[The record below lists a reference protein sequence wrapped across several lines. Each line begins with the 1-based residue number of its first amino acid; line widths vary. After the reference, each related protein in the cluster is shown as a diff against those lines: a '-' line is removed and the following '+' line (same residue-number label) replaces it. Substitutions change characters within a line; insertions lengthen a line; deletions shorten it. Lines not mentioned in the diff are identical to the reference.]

1 MSTETAAIID
11 SINVS
16 LNAGGMNTINIV
28 LAFVM
33 FGVAL
38 GIRPRT
44 FVDVFTKPKSVIL
57 GIVCQFILLPLFT
70 FLLALSLKGSISWTM
85 AMGMILVASC
95 PGGNISNFIS
105 SLSKAN
111 VELSVSLTAISTALA
126 IFTTPINFWLYGNL
140 YLKASG
146 IASTLPQL
154 SIPLW
159 DVFKTIV
166 ILLGIPLTLG
176 ILTAHFFP
184 KVAEKL
190 KKPFQYF
197 SILFF
202 IAMVVLAFMGN
213 IDAFL
218 KCIKYIFLIVLV
230 HNLLAL
236 LIGWCVGKVSKV
248 SKEDRR
254 TLTIET
260 GIQNSG
266 LGLVL
271 LLGTGIFANFPP
283 HGGALVI
290 TAWWGIWHIVSGLG
304 TSALFR
310 LSDKRASM
318 KSTTNQS
325 NS

>member
-57 GIVCQFILLPLFT
+57 GIVCQFILLPLFS
-70 FLLALSLKGSISWTM
+70 FLLAISLKGSISWTM

-126 IFTTPINFWLYGNL
+126 IFTTPFNFWLYGNL

-325 NS
+325 NN

>member
-126 IFTTPINFWLYGNL
+126 IFTTTFNFWLYGNL

-310 LSDKRASM
+310 LSDKRAL
-318 KSTTNQS
+318 KKLTANQS